1 MLKLTNQMSKAIQ
14 AIKMNRKYKL
24 LKTTQHKFQN
34 SKIKNYKMVLKLK
47 EELIPLQIKVLTEIK
62 WN

>member
-24 LKTTQHKFQN
+24 LKNK
-34 SKIKNYKMVLKLK
+34 KYKKNKNQKMVLKLK